1 MKKKLLFINGHLN
14 VGGVERSL
22 VDLLRNI
29 DYNKY
34 DIDLLLLEDKGDYLS
49 QIPKGVNIIFVDATK
64 AYGPFL
70 KSLILNLLAFR
81 WSMILYRIV
90 LFFSFKFWK
99 KCLVVFRYI
108 LGLNSRYDVAIAYRT
123 TGICMDIAIYT
134 VRSKK
139 KMVWWHNGEINLN
152 LSQIKS
158 YNETLSFFDNVV
170 TVSYACKR
178 MLENTFTYP
187 RHKIMVIPNMVDI
200 KQIFKMAGNISPY
213 TDIVSTRIVSV
224 GRLCP
229 EKHFEEVVIV
239 VKKFLNDGLKD
250 FHWYI
255 IGDGDLRMKLEEL
268 IKEQEVGKYITLL
281 GKKDNPYP
289 WIKYA
294 DIYVHPSHVES
305 QGLTILEAMSLDIPC
320 VICCSAGPSE
330 FVINGVNALMTESNS
345 DSLYKGVLAMMKN
358 KHKEALTAE
367 AKIMVENRFSTHR
380 IIELFDNQIALY

>member
-1 MKKKLLFINGHLN
+1 
-14 VGGVERSL
+14 
-22 VDLLRNI
+22 
-29 DYNKY
+29 
-34 DIDLLLLEDKGDYLS
+34 
-49 QIPKGVNIIFVDATK
+49 
-64 AYGPFL
+64 
-70 KSLILNLLAFR
+70 
-81 WSMILYRIV
+81 MILYRFILV
-90 LFFSFKFWK
+90 FACKFGKKYLFALRGIW
-99 KCLVVFRYI
+99 
-108 LGLNSRYDVAIAYRT
+108 GLNSFYDVAIAYRP
-123 TGICMDIAIYT
+123 GLCADIVSYT
-134 VRSKK
+134 INAYKK
-139 KMVWWHNGEINLN
+139 VVWWHHGEVCLN

-158 YNETLSFFDNVV
+158 YERTWSFFDNVV

-187 RHKIMVIPNMVDI
+187 HHKIMVIPNMVDI
-200 KQIFKMAGNISPY
+200 TQIFKMAGNISPY
-213 TDIVSTRIVSV
+213 TDIASTRIVSV

-239 VKKFLNDGLKD
+239 VKKFLDDGLKD

-255 IGDGDLRMKLEEL
+255 IGDGDLRTELEEF
-268 IKEQEVGKYITLL
+268 IQEQKVGKYITLL

-330 FVINGVNALMTESNS
+330 FVINGVNALMTEPNS

>member
-1 MKKKLLFINGHLN
+1 MKNLLFINGHLN

-29 DYNKY
+29 DYKKY
-34 DIDLLLLEDKGDYLS
+34 KIDLLLLEDKGDYLL
-49 QIPKGVNIIFVDATK
+49 QIPKEVNIIFVDTTK
-64 AYGPFL
+64 AYGPFW
-70 KSLILNLLAFR
+70 KTLIINFLSFR
-81 WSMILYRIV
+81 WSMILYRIIII
-90 LFFSFKFWK
+90 FACKFGK
-99 KCLVVFRYI
+99 KYLSALRCI
-108 LGLNSRYDVAIAYRT
+108 LGLNSFYDVAIAYRP
-123 TGICMDIAIYT
+123 GGCADIAAYT
-134 VRSKK
+134 VKAKK
-139 KMVWWHNGEINLN
+139 KIVWWHHGEVNLYPT
-152 LSQIKS
+152 QIES
-158 YNETLSFFDNVV
+158 YNETWKQFDNIIV
-170 TVSYACKR
+170 VSYVCKKI
-178 MLENTFTYP
+178 LEDNFTYP
-187 RHKIMVIPNMVDI
+187 PNRIIVIPNMIDVN
-200 KQIFKMAGNISPY
+200 QILNRAGNISPY
-213 TDIVSTRIVSV
+213 KDKISTKIISV
-224 GRLCP
+224 GRLCV
-229 EKHFEEVVIV
+229 EKHFEDAIWV
-239 VKKFLNDGLKD
+239 VKRLVDNGVKN

-330 FVINGVNALMTESNS
+330 FVINGVNALMTEPNS